1 MAFCQDIAYKEL
13 KPSGASIPLKDCIS
27 QDIAYKELKRFPAS
41 SYDVSDIYAKT
52 LPIRN

>member
-27 QDIAYKELKRFPAS
+27 QDIAYKELKRDALEPN
-41 SYDVSDIYAKT
+41 T
-52 LPIRN
+52 LQCR